1 MATRKR
7 AVSNTASRVRA
18 KGRKAA
24 ARPQAPRRP
33 EEVERWIQAE
43 VRAQERIYR
52 RIVREM
58 NALNDALMDQLGDAL
73 LAFDADDAVGCIV
86 VTGNERAFAAGADI
100 SAIAKLTFAEG
111 HQRNPVSYTHL
122 TLPTSDLV

>member
-58 NALNDALMDQLGDAL
+58 NALNDRRLKWVKEFYQRLQTRGFSVHAGLRRK
-73 LAFDADDAVGCIV
+73 VKPEEIPPIPKRIRV
-86 VTGNERAFAAGADI
+86 VF
-100 SAIAKLTFAEG
+100 
-111 HQRNPVSYTHL
+111 
-122 TLPTSDLV
+122 